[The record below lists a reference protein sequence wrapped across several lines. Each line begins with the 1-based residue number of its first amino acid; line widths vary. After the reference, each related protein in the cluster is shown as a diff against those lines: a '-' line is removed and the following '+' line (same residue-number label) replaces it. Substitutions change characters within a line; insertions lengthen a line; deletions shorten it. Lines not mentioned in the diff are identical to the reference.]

1 MAKQKMTPF
10 ETRML
15 EKLEEIVDRFDTLI
29 ELSVPPLKTE
39 GLGKTEAKVLEL
51 CDMKHTAKDMMKKLK
66 KTKNLI
72 DVTLHKLRSKGF
84 IRSIKFGKK
93 TYHVRTR

>member
-15 EKLEEIVDRFDTLI
+15 EKLEEIVDRFDILI

-39 GLGKTEAKVLEL
+39 GLSKTEAKVLEL
-51 CDMKHTAKDMMKKLK
+51 CDMKHAAKDMMKKLK
-66 KTKNLI
+66 KTRNMI
-72 DVTLHKLRSKGF
+72 DVTLHKLRRKGL
-84 IRSIKFGKK
+84 IRSIKLGKK
-93 TYHVRTR
+93 TYFVRTR

>member
-15 EKLEEIVDRFDTLI
+15 EKLEEIVDRFDILI
-29 ELSVPPLKTE
+29 ELSVPPLNTE
-39 GLGKTEAKVLEL
+39 GLGKTEAKILEL
-51 CDMKHTAKDMMKKLK
+51 CDMKHTANDMKKKLK

-72 DVTLHKLRSKGF
+72 DVTLHKLRSKGL
-84 IRSIKFGKK
+84 IRSIKVGKK